1 MALTTLYFSS
11 HGRISRKVYW
21 LASLPLLA
29 LSMFPDLLIR
39 AAATREEA
47 AVLSLIV
54 LLVLA
59 VPGLMV
65 SIKRFHD
72 RNKSGWFVLVNL
84 IPLIGPLWVL
94 LELGFLRGTKGSNR
108 FGPDPLSATSAV
120 DTHAVIAEAR

>member
-65 SIKRFHD
+65 CIKRFHD